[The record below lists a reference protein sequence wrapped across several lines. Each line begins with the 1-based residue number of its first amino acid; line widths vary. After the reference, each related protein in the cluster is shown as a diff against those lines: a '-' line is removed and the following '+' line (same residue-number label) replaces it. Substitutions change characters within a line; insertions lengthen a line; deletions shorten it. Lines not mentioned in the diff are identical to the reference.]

1 MREIILASNSPR
13 RRELLGRVVGNFTA
27 ISPCAEENIPS
38 SMQPCEAV
46 MNLAKIKAY
55 SIENDNGGIIIG
67 ADTVVVFDD
76 GILGKPQSQDD
87 AKQMLKMLSGN
98 VHKVYTGVCVL
109 DRKNDVELCDYEC
122 TVVFFDDISD
132 ADISWYIG
140 QDEYKDKA
148 GAYAIQGIAAR
159 FIKGINGCYYN
170 VVGLPINKLTKMLKN
185 VDIGG

>member
-1 MREIILASNSPR
+1 MLVRPDNKNTVNSASFFIFFIATCR
-13 RRELLGRVVGNFTA
+13 LT
-27 ISPCAEENIPS
+27 
-38 SMQPCEAV
+38 
-46 MNLAKIKAY
+46 
-55 SIENDNGGIIIG
+55 
-67 ADTVVVFDD
+67 
-76 GILGKPQSQDD
+76 
-87 AKQMLKMLSGN
+87 MLIW
-98 VHKVYTGVCVL
+98 GVKL
-109 DRKNDVELCDYEC
+109 
-122 TVVFFDDISD
+122 VFFDDISD